1 MVSFECNGYKGEPLG
16 RLIGSFAGYILRLW
30 RLLGVLGK
38 IVGPLG
44 SLWDALGLPLAHFCM
59 PLDSLWLTF
68 GCLGRP
74 LASLVNALGLLWAW
88 LGPGRE
94 K

>member
-1 MVSFECNGYKGEPLG
+1 MFITSAAWAVDREF
-16 RLIGSFAGYILRLW
+16 GYISSF
-30 RLLGVLGK
+30 VE
-38 IVGPLG
+38 
-44 SLWDALGLPLAHFCM
+44 LPLAHFCM